1 MKPEEQLEW
10 DDHLTVGRLL
20 EQLKYL
26 IELDCIDRNTPVVYQ
41 RIEDSYF
48 EQDGKNGWST
58 LPLDN
63 EEGAEVMRAFT
74 CFADRIKG
82 KKVLC
87 VTAFY

>member
-1 MKPEEQLEW
+1 MKPEDQLDW
-10 DDHLTVGRLL
+10 DDHLTVGHLL

-26 IELDCIDRNTPVVYQ
+26 IELGHVDSNTPVVYQ

-63 EEGAEVMRAFT
+63 EEGAEVIRAFT
-74 CFADRIKG
+74 AFPDRVKG

-87 VTAFY
+87 VTAHF